1 MWYNVESGEHRWE
14 LPLDGAVLRHAL
26 RSASKGERS
35 SCCATDDVCANA
47 WVSCVTEAEGGT
59 VDTERKAAL
68 EVWMARTGNDMSEEE
83 LAMRTTGVA
92 IFTDIAHSLPF
103 TCPVGKW
110 PAEAYG
116 ASAADAQLLR
126 LRAADASSSPP
137 PSNDPLWRR
146 CARGWGAV
154 GQVVCGAFARAA
166 AAYDLDGR
174 LRPSARVEARASSPS
189 CLQQDV
195 ALLCAWVGRRSAL
208 CCMSLPAGSRWS
220 AVASCRSSTAPQFGS
235 RATRG
240 ALSLHRQGASWKGS
254 LRLRRQEEGIPAVQR
269 GAECDVGAGVVRRM
283 GGGGAELR

>member
-146 CARGWGAV
+146 CARGEMLQSDSDYIEYQDGGQWGKW
-154 GQVVCGAFARAA
+154 FAEHSHALLLPTIWTAGFDRALEWKLA
-166 AAYDLDGR
+166 PA
-174 LRPSARVEARASSPS
+174 RPAASSKTWRCFVHGWGEGAP
-189 CLQQDV
+189 
-195 ALLCAWVGRRSAL
+195 CAA
-208 CCMSLPAGSRWS
+208 
-220 AVASCRSSTAPQFGS
+220 
-235 RATRG
+235 
-240 ALSLHRQGASWKGS
+240 
-254 LRLRRQEEGIPAVQR
+254 
-269 GAECDVGAGVVRRM
+269 
-283 GGGGAELR
+283 